1 MGRKYKKTY
10 KRKEVAAMV
19 TTAAKLRRTPEM
31 DSQKFLQAMD
41 AYINQLKKMPKEQ
54 AKKESLAA
62 LKRTGV
68 LTENG
73 ETKKKIV
80 SWE

>member
-19 TTAAKLRRTPEM
+19 TTAAKLRRIPDM
-31 DSQKFLQAMD
+31 DSQKILKAMD
-41 AYINQLKKMPKEQ
+41 MYINQLKAMPKEQ

-68 LTENG
+68 LTEDG
-73 ETKKKIV
+73 ATKKKIV